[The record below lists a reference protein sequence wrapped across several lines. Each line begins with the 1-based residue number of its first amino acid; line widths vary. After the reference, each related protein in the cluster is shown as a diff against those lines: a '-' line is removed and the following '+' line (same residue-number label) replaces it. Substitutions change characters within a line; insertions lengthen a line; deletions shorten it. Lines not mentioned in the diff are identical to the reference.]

1 VHDVPRPSFNLR
13 LGQRKTFL
21 FPLLLSVLLG
31 NTAAKGQSDAAYRG
45 AYSPSAFRLAIPESL
60 PIVGSAEET
69 CPVSAEFVQHAAER
83 ALKINGIEPDQW
95 PESRD
100 WLGIHVSVRCA
111 SHWEFLV
118 DAALVDSTNGDPQ
131 RYGEVYAGGV
141 DFTRPE
147 WARFREMHT
156 RNGSFPKVIETRIDK
171 AISMLVSL
179 NSRLDAYR
187 CDPDGGCGGRCAEE
201 NCDLAMEDL
210 ARRMDAVSLEARLR
224 FSE

>member
-1 VHDVPRPSFNLR
+1 MPRPSFNPA
-13 LGQRKTFL
+13 LGKWKTFL

-31 NTAAKGQSDAAYRG
+31 DTEAQTQSGEAYLET
-45 AYSPSAFRLAIPESL
+45 YSPSAFRLAIPESL

-83 ALKINGIEPDQW
+83 ALEINGIEPEQW

-111 SHWEFLV
+111 SYWEFLV
-118 DAALVDSTNGDPQ
+118 DAALVDSTNGDPR
-131 RYGEVYAGGV
+131 RYGEVYAGGM

-147 WARFREMHT
+147 WTRFREMHT

-171 AISMLVSL
+171 AISELISF
-179 NSRLDAYR
+179 NTGLDAYR

-201 NCDLAMEDL
+201 DCDLAMEDL

-224 FSE
+224 FNE